1 MKGEGGGSQEEVA
14 ALRFILGKTSE
25 AVKFFS
31 PQTVR
36 IFLMTDNRRKCY
48 SNSVLLYIDF

>member
-31 PQTVR
+31 SQTVR

-48 SNSVLLYIDF
+48 SNCVLLYIDF

>member
-25 AVKFFS
+25 AVFFS

-48 SNSVLLYIDF
+48 SNCVLLYIDF